1 MNANPTVSDRV
12 VPMLE
17 GSPFEADYGKQ
28 QVQWTTDDRNFL
40 DQKEKVIESG
50 KKAFLRVG
58 AALGEIR
65 DYKGGLLYLE
75 THGTFKEYCKAR
87 WGFSTQHVYRH
98 IAAAKVV
105 NLMSPR
111 GDIPP
116 EILHQVSERHAR
128 ELNRIPDDDD
138 RAELLREVAARS
150 GGKVPGA
157 RELEREV
164 DRFLKKQS
172 GEAAPNGAGKTGHPD
187 NAAAEVAMS
196 FQPVDDDPTG
206 DAPLPAGS
214 GGDAGVAPTLPRPII
229 HSNPLILEESMQA
242 ALDEID
248 DRKALSSEQRK
259 FTKHLISE
267 VAAKLNDLVGDD
279 PDSDIRTSV
288 GRALECVRELAENG

>member
-50 KKAFLRVG
+50 KKAFLKVSD
-58 AALGEIR
+58 ALEAIR

-75 THGTFKEYCKAR
+75 THGTFKEYCTAR

-111 GDIPP
+111 GDIAP

-164 DRFLKKQS
+164 DCFLKKQS
-172 GEAAPNGAGKTGHPD
+172 GEAAPNGAGETGHPD

-206 DAPLPAGS
+206 DAPLSAVS
-214 GGDAGVAPTLPRPII
+214 GDDAGVAPTLHRPII
-229 HSNPLILEESMQA
+229 HSSPLIVEQAMQA

-248 DRKALSSEQRK
+248 DRKDLSSKQRK
-259 FTKHLISE
+259 FTRHLIEE
-267 VAAKLNDLVGDD
+267 VATKLNDLVGDA
-279 PDSDIRTSV
+279 PDDDIRTSV
-288 GRALECVRELAENG
+288 GRALECVRDLAENG